1 MTQNLRSSRRRSTSL
16 AATATAAC
24 ALAATTPAAL
34 AGPYEQ
40 VTRASGAQGA
50 ATFTGSNQ
58 PVAVSDSGRYAVYS
72 PRPFSQPVKIPV
84 ILRHTVTNKST
95 TLNPNATVI
104 GFDKNEKTF
113 ATVEPNAAGDASAV
127 WVRPTAG
134 GPSRKV
140 VDLDPFASAS
150 YAFSGDGSVIAVAE
164 EWGALKL
171 YDVATGA
178 VLRTVEDSG
187 LALNARSLSDDGA
200 IVAGTKNW
208 SGGFYLKAD
217 GTLVDLAQPA
227 VVSPDGSVVVT
238 SGDPFTPVTVTKTAD
253 GTTQSFPAE
262 RSGILWVAPDGSAM
276 AAGDNDTEGG
286 GALRLDFATGTW
298 SKFGGAFTSDL
309 DGNLVD
315 PVNSTQSAVSRNG
328 QYGLVQYAK
337 GLSNQLAV
345 TRFDGKD
352 LPGTQEPLS
361 ASSYVPFAPPISFSC
376 STQPEANLIGV
387 FRRPASWAPLPR
399 LGNVQVRVD
408 GKTVFNKTFTKPFD
422 VNDPTSTPA
431 TISVPFSTSAKSI
444 RVSALVLDDKFRPL
458 ADTEVTAPIC
468 VGGFGSE

>member
-1 MTQNLRSSRRRSTSL
+1 MTQNLRSSRRRSTAL

-72 PRPFSQPVKIPV
+72 PRPFSQPLRIAV
-84 ILRHTVTNKST
+84 ILRDTVTNTST

-178 VLRTVEDSG
+178 VVRTVEGSN
-187 LALNARSLSDDGA
+187 LALTARSLSDDGTVVAGIRNWSQGFYVKAGGTIVDLEQPA
-200 IVAGTKNW
+200 IVSPNGSVVA
-208 SGGFYLKAD
+208 SGWGSTVTATSVAD
-217 GTLVDLAQPA
+217 GTSRSYDAA
-227 VVSPDGSVVVT
+227 
-238 SGDPFTPVTVTKTAD
+238 SG
-253 GTTQSFPAE
+253 QL
-262 RSGILWVAPDGSAM
+262 LWIAPDGSSLVT
-276 AAGDNDTEGG
+276 GDNDVEGG
-286 GALRLDFATGTW
+286 GARKLDLATGAWTP
-298 SKFGGAFTSDL
+298 FGAQFTAAL

-315 PVNSTQSAVSRNG
+315 PVNSTQSAISRNG
-328 QYGLVQYAK
+328 KYGLIQYGRS
-337 GLSNQLAV
+337 LSNQLALV
-345 TRFDGKD
+345 NLSGGD

-361 ASSYVPFAPPISFSC
+361 ASSYFPFAPPISFSC
-376 STQPEANLIGV
+376 STQPEANLIGA
-387 FRRPASWAPLPR
+387 FIQPATWAPKPR
-399 LGNVQVRVD
+399 LGAIQIKVD
-408 GKTVFNKTFTKPFD
+408 GKTVLNKVLTRPFD
-422 VNDPTSTPA
+422 VTDPNSIA
-431 TISVPFSTSAKSI
+431 SSLSVPFPTSARSI
-444 RVSALVLDDKFRPL
+444 RISAAVLDDKFRPL